1 MPPVIL
7 QLGEPGNAL
16 YYSEGNVIS
25 ITVPIGN
32 YNYVKNL
39 KMYIASESA
48 FDGTAVM
55 LSKLIYLGT
64 YVLLNFKV

>member
-1 MPPVIL
+1 MKL
-7 QLGEPGNAL
+7 RLFN
-16 YYSEGNVIS
+16 
-25 ITVPIGN
+25 N